1 MASIGLKVIRGI
13 FGAAELIAPRLGG
26 RAAFELFCRTP
37 TPKALTAGEKR
48 AVERAVDFMAEA
60 RHHCLKVGSGRVA
73 VHEFRP
79 GEGQPCAGTVLVIH
93 GWRSR
98 TEYMRVLIEGCRE
111 AGFRVVSLDLPGHGA
126 STGRRLNMVSAVAA
140 ARAAGDW
147 FGPFAATIGHSFGGA
162 VAVSAAA
169 GAVDGIAPLDT
180 QRLVMIA
187 APNALSE
194 VLGGFCRLLKI
205 GPRLAAAMDGRVRH
219 LSGHSI
225 VAFTGSE
232 QLARLTTTPTLI
244 VHAPD
249 DAEVSASDAQ
259 SLAGAGDHVQLVWAD
274 NLGHR
279 RILSDPGVARQVVG
293 FVSQA
298 QELTPTH

>member
-1 MASIGLKVIRGI
+1 MASIGLKVIRRV

-37 TPKALTAGEKR
+37 GPKVLTAGEKR
-48 AVERAVDFMAEA
+48 AVERSVDFMAEA
-60 RHHCLKVGSGRVA
+60 RHHRLKVGSGCVA
-73 VHEFRP
+73 AHEFRAR
-79 GEGQPCAGTVLVIH
+79 EDQPFAGTVLVIH

-98 TEYMRVLIEGCRE
+98 TEYMRALIEGCRE

-126 STGRRLNMVSAVAA
+126 STGRRLNMVSAIAA
-140 ARAAGDW
+140 ARAAEDW

-187 APNALSE
+187 APNSLSE
-194 VLGGFCRLLKI
+194 VLGSFCRFMNI
-205 GPRLAAAMDGRVRH
+205 GRLSAAAVDDRIRK

-225 VAFTGSE
+225 AAFTGSR
-232 QLARLTTTPTLI
+232 QLARLKTPTLV

-249 DAEVSASDAQ
+249 DAEVSADDAR

-279 RILSDPGVARQVVG
+279 RILSDPRVVRQVVE
-293 FVSQA
+293 FVA
-298 QELTPTH
+298 CAPELASLH